1 VNADPYGDGWLVKMK
16 PRNWDAEAGVLI
28 TGASVASEFEAKM
41 SAEGFGGG

>member
-1 VNADPYGDGWLVKMK
+1 
-16 PRNWDAEAGVLI
+16 VLI